1 MIDRG
6 LIMQLLSIKIAN
18 DIGDHIMNRFYEY
31 AAKYNI
37 DLDYV
42 TLYIYPYNYN
52 GVPDYARCSNGEA
65 LTNLTMLYDND
76 NIVRAIGGEIYIPNE
91 KIIMSLID
99 FNIDV
104 DNCKKY
110 YDIILLHEIGHII
123 YSNKIFVGNSV
134 NFCEECLENDRL
146 KEHTVPKLRK
156 NASLK
161 SRIKFFRTFF
171 ELEAEKGANDA
182 VGITIDDII
191 DLEKLKLYK

>member
-1 MIDRG
+1 MLKGG

-18 DIGDHIMNRFYEY
+18 DIGYHIMNRFYEY

-42 TLYIYPYNYN
+42 TLYIYSYNYN
-52 GVPDYARCSNGEA
+52 GVPDHARCSNG
-65 LTNLTMLYDND
+65 D
-76 NIVRAIGGEIYIPNE
+76 
-91 KIIMSLID
+91 
-99 FNIDV
+99 
-104 DNCKKY
+104 
-110 YDIILLHEIGHII
+110 
-123 YSNKIFVGNSV
+123 
-134 NFCEECLENDRL
+134 
-146 KEHTVPKLRK
+146 

-191 DLEKLKLYK
+191 DLEKLKLCR